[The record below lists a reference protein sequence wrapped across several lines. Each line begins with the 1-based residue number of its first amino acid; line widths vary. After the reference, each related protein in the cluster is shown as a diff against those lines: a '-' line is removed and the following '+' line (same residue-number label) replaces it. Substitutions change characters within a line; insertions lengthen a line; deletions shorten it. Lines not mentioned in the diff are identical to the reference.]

1 MIYNTIA
8 QALSGIGYAHI
19 CVGTL
24 RYHTVVTLAHVQSN
38 PFYHPI
44 YLDVTHVRKD
54 TRPSPAFPHCKR
66 RKAGRGLETRLYS
79 PCADILALL
88 IQSIKIHVL
97 SENPCFTQL
106 EENSWFSMSPLPRL
120 YSHDI
125 ITIVELF
132 FILTIVELLHCA
144 RTKSFC
150 HILTQTKEKEG
161 KNSIPWP

>member
-1 MIYNTIA
+1 MHIYA
-8 QALSGIGYAHI
+8 WA
-19 CVGTL
+19 
-24 RYHTVVTLAHVQSN
+24 RYHAVVTLIHIQSN

-54 TRPSPAFPHCKR
+54 TRPSPAFPYCKR
-66 RKAGRGLETRLYS
+66 RKAGRGLEMRLYS
-79 PCADILALL
+79 RCADILALL

-125 ITIVELF
+125 ITIVEL
-132 FILTIVELLHCA
+132 LHRA
-144 RTKSFC
+144 RTKSLLSHFN
-150 HILTQTKEKEG
+150 TDKKKRRG
-161 KNSIPWP
+161 KIPFPGPSPSSNPNPNCNTTP